1 MAVDSSRF
9 LALYQ
14 ETIDEVNF
22 FETTIN
28 VSSVQPRFESLLV
41 IWLKFRSRKKI
52 KLSIEPRKTKLIL
65 NEKQDYSSLT
75 VRGRKIGIIES
86 DDNLEFSL
94 NSPDRRILSR
104 ARIFLPSC
112 TFYRYLKGILGEV
125 EKYRLSCENYGADG
139 SVEDFQVRSSEQPF
153 FFFTHLGKSS
163 RCLRRFV
170 VRRLPYG
177 IFISRGGRERRASSR
192 VVDDKRLKREKGE
205 AFRIQSGLIHRL
217 TRNERRKESGGEER
231 EFGPVFVRSHR
242 VFRGRAAYISIPRPP
257 PKAKRVDVA

>member
-1 MAVDSSRF
+1 M
-9 LALYQ
+9 
-14 ETIDEVNF
+14 
-22 FETTIN
+22 
-28 VSSVQPRFESLLV
+28 
-41 IWLKFRSRKKI
+41 
-52 KLSIEPRKTKLIL
+52 
-65 NEKQDYSSLT
+65 
-75 VRGRKIGIIES
+75 
-86 DDNLEFSL
+86 
-94 NSPDRRILSR
+94 
-104 ARIFLPSC
+104 
-112 TFYRYLKGILGEV
+112 KGILGEV

-153 FFFTHLGKSS
+153 FFFTHLE
-163 RCLRRFV
+163 RAHVAYV

-177 IFISRGGRERRASSR
+177 IFISRGGRKRRASSR

>member
-1 MAVDSSRF
+1 MKSRVF
-9 LALYQ
+9 
-14 ETIDEVNF
+14 V
-22 FETTIN
+22 
-28 VSSVQPRFESLLV
+28 
-41 IWLKFRSRKKI
+41 KFSRS
-52 KLSIEPRKTKLIL
+52 TNLISC
-65 NEKQDYSSLT
+65 ED
-75 VRGRKIGIIES
+75 I
-86 DDNLEFSL
+86 F
-94 NSPDRRILSR
+94 ILHV
-104 ARIFLPSC
+104 LPNG
-112 TFYRYLKGILGEV
+112 YLKGILGEV
-125 EKYRLSCENYGADG
+125 EEYRLSCENYGADG

-192 VVDDKRLKREKGE
+192 VADDKRLKREKGE

-257 PKAKRVDVA
+257 PKTKRVDVA